1 MTEHK
6 TDMNITKIEKYKEK
20 TEQRFCR
27 GIKNWHE
34 PYWKT
39 EQHFYEGT
47 LNRTQLHFGESNNK
61 HIQIQQR
68 SNKPQIPSQK
78 RLTKIFN

>member
-20 TEQRFCR
+20 TEQCFCG

-47 LNRTQLHFGESNNK
+47 LNRTQLHFGVTNLKSPHK
-61 HIQIQQR
+61 
-68 SNKPQIPSQK
+68 KG
-78 RLTKIFN
+78 